1 MVCRGPQLVLPRGLS
16 LRKTLSVLVFP
27 CRNESAWISPS
38 RKHPTCYDHSMR
50 QKQPQDYT
58 QNTLVWQE
66 WRINCAGV
74 CSLVPPGTFIC
85 EFQFRSYGVSWTELY
100 LLLSLLLPLWPSM
113 TSTPGATTTNS
124 APYSSAFTT
133 TAIMSH
139 HFKTQSLT
147 SLCTNPSPPPPSRSN
162 WKSNLSQCCVQ
173 VERRTATTACSLF
186 RSLSTAHICIDL
198 SSFWAGGTGGSN
210 TKRLIPIDLHRA
222 LRFHSSFIW

>member
-1 MVCRGPQLVLPRGLS
+1 MTNQLRMCLQPCSSQVLPFVSFSFGHM
-16 LRKTLSVLVFP
+16 
-27 CRNESAWISPS
+27 ASPEPNS
-38 RKHPTCYDHSMR
+38 
-50 QKQPQDYT
+50 
-58 QNTLVWQE
+58 
-66 WRINCAGV
+66 
-74 CSLVPPGTFIC
+74 IC
-85 EFQFRSYGVSWTELY
+85 FYYFFFLFD
-100 LLLSLLLPLWPSM
+100 PLWPSM

-124 APYSSAFTT
+124 TTYSSAFTT
-133 TAIMSH
+133 TAITSN

-162 WKSNLSQCCVQ
+162 WKSNLSRCCVQ

>member
-1 MVCRGPQLVLPRGLS
+1 MNLLGS
-16 LRKTLSVLVFP
+16 LQVENIPPVMITAWEKNNHRITHRTHSFDKNDKSTAHV
-27 CRNESAWISPS
+27 SAA
-38 RKHPTCYDHSMR
+38 
-50 QKQPQDYT
+50 
-58 QNTLVWQE
+58 LF
-66 WRINCAGV
+66 
-74 CSLVPPGTFIC
+74 LPGTSIC
-85 EFQFRSYGVSWTELY
+85 EFQFQSYGVSWTELY
-100 LLLSLLLPLWPSM
+100 LLLLLLLPLWPSM

-124 APYSSAFTT
+124 TTYSSAFTT
-133 TAIMSH
+133 TAITSN

-162 WKSNLSQCCVQ
+162 WKSNLSRCCVQ